1 MAVNL
6 PQNLLQVNKKEEE
19 KMKPIWI
26 VSLAAIVLFSFAPQ
40 IGRADV
46 NVGLSIQDGEVRSFY
61 LAVGDYY
68 GVPERSLIVV
78 RERHIPDDEV
88 PVVFFLA
95 REARVGPDVIVNLR
109 LSGKSWMDIT
119 LHYGLSPQIFYVP
132 LAVDPGPPYGK
143 AWGYYKKHPRN
154 KWREIRLADADV
166 VNFVNLKFISN
177 HYGYSPDQVVKMRS
191 GGKKFVAIHGEIKK
205 GKEKSKAKAE
215 STGKSGKKE
224 SKGKSKGKG
233 KY

>member
-1 MAVNL
+1 
-6 PQNLLQVNKKEEE
+6 
-19 KMKPIWI
+19 MKLRWIIFLAAFLI
-26 VSLAAIVLFSFAPQ
+26 VSVSRYSQ
-40 IGRADV
+40 ADV

-95 REARVGPDVIVNLR
+95 REARVSPELIVNLR

-132 LAVDPGPPYGK
+132 FAVDPGPPYGK
-143 AWGYYKKHPRN
+143 AWGYYKKKPKN

-166 VNFVNLKFISN
+166 VNFVNLKFVSG
-177 HYGYSPDQVVKMRS
+177 HYGYSHDEVVKMR
-191 GGKKFVAIHGEIKK
+191 GKGNSFVKINSEIKK
-205 GKEKSKAKAE
+205 GKDKSKDKGE

-233 KY
+233 KD

>member
-1 MAVNL
+1 
-6 PQNLLQVNKKEEE
+6 
-19 KMKPIWI
+19 MKLKWI
-26 VSLAAIVLFSFAPQ
+26 VTLAAAFLIFSVPPDS
-40 IGRADV
+40 RADV

-68 GVPERSLIVV
+68 GVPERSLVVV
-78 RERHIPDDEV
+78 RERHIP
-88 PVVFFLA
+88 A

-132 LAVDPGPPYGK
+132 FAVDPGPPYGK
-143 AWGYYKKHPRN
+143 AWGYYKKKPKN
-154 KWREIRLADADV
+154 KWREIRLADRDI
-166 VNFVNLKFISN
+166 VNFVNLKFVSG
-177 HYGYSPDQVVKMRS
+177 HYGYSANEVVKMRGS
-191 GGKKFVAIHGEIKK
+191 GKSFVKIHGEVKK
-205 GKEKSKAKAE
+205 GKDKSKGKGE

-233 KY
+233 K

>member
-1 MAVNL
+1 MIRYLWCILLSATLLTILV
-6 PQNLLQVNKKEEE
+6 PQFGQ
-19 KMKPIWI
+19 
-26 VSLAAIVLFSFAPQ
+26 
-40 IGRADV
+40 ADV
-46 NVGLSIQDGEVRSFY
+46 NVGLNIQDGEVRSFY

-68 GVPERSLIVV
+68 GVPERSLVVV

-132 LAVDPGPPYGK
+132 FSVDPGPPYGK
-143 AWGYYKKHPRN
+143 AWGYYKKRPKN
-154 KWREIRLADADV
+154 KWKEIRLVDADI
-166 VNFVNLKFISN
+166 VNFVNLKFVSG
-177 HYGYSPDQVVKMRS
+177 HYGYPPEQVVKMRS
-191 GGKKFVAIHGEIKK
+191 GGKKFVAIHSEIKK
-205 GKEKSKAKAE
+205 GKEKSKGKGE